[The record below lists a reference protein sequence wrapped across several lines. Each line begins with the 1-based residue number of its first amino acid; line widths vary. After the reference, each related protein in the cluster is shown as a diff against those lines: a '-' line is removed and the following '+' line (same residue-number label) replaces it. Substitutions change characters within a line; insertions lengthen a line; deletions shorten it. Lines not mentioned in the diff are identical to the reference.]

1 MDGKEGEKKNKE
13 EVKEVVQQKLSGYIK
28 EGKELENV
36 ILSMKALISKD
47 SEKIAKELGLH
58 TLLVGK

>member
-1 MDGKEGEKKNKE
+1 M
-13 EVKEVVQQKLSGYIK
+13 VKQKFSGFIK

-58 TLLVGK
+58 SLIVSK

>member
-1 MDGKEGEKKNKE
+1 MEKKKE
-13 EVKEVVQQKLSGYIK
+13 EVKEEVQQKKSSGYIK
-28 EGKELENV
+28 EAKELENV

-58 TLLVGK
+58 SLIVGK